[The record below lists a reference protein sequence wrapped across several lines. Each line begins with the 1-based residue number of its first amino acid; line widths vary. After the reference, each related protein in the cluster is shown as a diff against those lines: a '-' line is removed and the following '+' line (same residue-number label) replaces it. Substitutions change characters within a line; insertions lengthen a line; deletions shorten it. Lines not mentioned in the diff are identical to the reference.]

1 MILESLLAFF
11 HFSAIL
17 MVVVFLSSE
26 GALCRAEWLNEAVL
40 KRLKRVDLIYLV
52 SLALVLLTGL
62 ARIKWGAKGSE
73 WYWSQPLMHLKL
85 TLFAVSVV
93 LAIPVSRAIRRW
105 YRIWERTGQ
114 LPVSGEIRKTRTLIM
129 ISAHIIMLVPL
140 AAVFLARGMFAVG

>member
-73 WYWSQPLMHLKL
+73 WYWSQPLIHLKL
-85 TLFAVSVV
+85 TLFAVSAV

-105 YRIWERTGQ
+105 YRIWERTGL
-114 LPVSGEIRKTRTLIM
+114 LPVSGEIRKTRILIM